1 MRVDPEHAAVG
12 KFFGRDPMFRVPKYQ
27 RSYAWETDE
36 VEDFLKDLTNCYLK
50 RKSGVGKEVNHFFGG
65 VVSVEKKVT
74 GVVQQHEY
82 ELVDGQQ
89 RFATFVLLVSSIIS
103 IYKLLLVEA
112 KAISDSNSERIIEKR
127 IVKLCERF
135 IEFEQEI
142 NQKTST
148 VEVLEL
154 SKADKQFFNDLIHLN
169 NPSPSRDSHRR
180 LKNAFDL
187 IKNKVN
193 ELIAVTNISDKLN
206 DLEEFQKVIDNDF
219 TLIHIITY
227 DQTEAYRLFQVL
239 NDRGKSLTEGDL
251 LRAKTLEILEGYQT
265 EQSSAEGLWD
275 EILKDSSKVTDN
287 YLRWIYAS
295 HHGNRPGSNTLFDD
309 FLDNFFPQHGILPLD
324 KPRATSILKTIKE
337 IKIEIEIAR
346 KISDGAWPFAN
357 STLPITAWDKNRLD
371 LLIRELGF
379 TVTLPILLAS
389 VNLGEKK
396 FSEIV
401 QLLERFL
408 FRYKTVANE
417 HIEAVVTILHANS
430 VAMRL
435 APTTYN
441 INTLKTSLRAL
452 LAARVNDTHFR
463 ASLDTMSYKEG
474 GGNKPIK
481 YFLITL
487 EHYKRWAN
495 GPVAATGEPKC
506 MDKTRIYDF
515 SSTTIEHVYP
525 RNAHGTVINTTL
537 EPLKNEIENL
547 TIMGPTDNGL
557 GGNSDF
563 ITKKPLFLA
572 SSVTLNLDIGNLS
585 QWTTAE
591 LATRKDQLKDMA
603 CKIFKI

>member
-36 VEDFLKDLTNCYLK
+36 VEDFIKDLTNCYIK
-50 RKSGVGKEVNHFFGG
+50 RKSGAGKEVNHFFGG

-103 IYKLLLVEA
+103 VYKLLLVEA
-112 KAISDSNSERIIEKR
+112 KAVSDSNSERIIEKR

-142 NQKTST
+142 NQNTFT
-148 VEVLEL
+148 VNVLEL

-169 NPSPSRDSHRR
+169 NPTPSRDSHRR

-187 IKNKVN
+187 VKSKVN
-193 ELIAVTNISDKLN
+193 ELIATTNISDKLN

-251 LRAKTLEILEGYQT
+251 LRAKTLEILEGFQT
-265 EQSSAEGLWD
+265 EQRSAEGLWD

-295 HHGNRPGSNTLFDD
+295 HQGNRPGSNTLFDD
-309 FLDNFFPQHGILPLD
+309 FLNKFFPQHGVLPLD
-324 KPRATSILKTIKE
+324 RAQAIAILETIKK

-346 KISDGAWPFAN
+346 KISDGAWPFITSAP
-357 STLPITAWDKNRLD
+357 PITAWDKNRLD

-389 VNLGEKK
+389 YNLGEKK

-417 HIEAVVTILHANS
+417 HIEAVVTILHTNS

-435 APTTYN
+435 APTTYS
-441 INTLKTSLRAL
+441 IDTLKTSLRTL

-463 ASLDTMSYKEG
+463 SSLDTMSYKEG

-495 GPVAATGEPKC
+495 GTATTGEPKC

-525 RNAHGTVINTTL
+525 RNAHGPVIDATL
-537 EPLKNEIENL
+537 EPLKNEMENL
-547 TIMGPTDNGL
+547 TMMGPTDNGL
-557 GGNSDF
+557 GGNNNF
-563 ITKKPLFLA
+563 ATKKTLFLA
-572 SSVTLNLDIGNLS
+572 SSVTLNLDIGNLP

-591 LATRKDQLKDMA
+591 LAIRKDQLKDMA